1 MGFVRTRLLSVFCL
15 PSQFFMDDARER
27 HAIQSSL
34 SRRFSIILTGVVAGI
49 VLLFSSVMALSNA
62 ADNEKRLEQQLAR
75 TTLFAETS
83 LASAVWQVSPETVRD
98 LLNALL
104 NDDTIVYARVIAEGD
119 MMVEKTQPDF
129 SQYSWAFFRNSPQFI
144 VKHVT
149 MMKND
154 TPIGT
159 FDVAISREKVR
170 ARSQNNFIMILLLAL
185 LLVLTCSVTTIIIT
199 RRYISTPLAALVSS
213 ASSIAHGKFDLPM
226 IAPSTQAPHDEIGEL
241 AQTFDDMRQRL
252 QYLLEHLGHAAA
264 TMQSSS
270 EDILMAVNQLA
281 AALEEQSASVTET
294 AAMMEAITSA
304 SRQISGNTDTVA
316 TMAEHTSA
324 SAQTGVEL
332 ADATIGK
339 MRNIMKTNTQV
350 LQQIMALGRRSE
362 KIGAVIE
369 LINDIA
375 DRTKLLAF
383 NAALEA
389 VEGSENGGKRFHVVA
404 IEIRRLADSII
415 ESTEEISSNILEIQ
429 QGIHELV
436 ESSDM
441 TTSRIQEGAQ
451 QTGVLSGGLQDILSA
466 ARRANDEAKQI
477 ATVTL
482 EQQRAHEQILAAL
495 KEMSENARQFAAAG
509 NQVSLSANDM
519 KQLADTLHHLIIAF
533 GRSGHYEERHRSNAP
548 SA

>member
-1 MGFVRTRLLSVFCL
+1 MFFAYHRR
-15 PSQFFMDDARER
+15 FFMDDAREQ

-62 ADNEKRLEQQLAR
+62 AENEKRLEQQLAR

-83 LASAVWQVSPETVRD
+83 LASAVWQVSPEIVRD

-119 MMVEKTQPDF
+119 MMVEEIQPDF

-144 VKHVT
+144 AKHVT

-159 FDVAISREKVR
+159 FDIAISREKIRVQFR
-170 ARSQNNFIMILLLAL
+170 NNLAVTLALTLLLI
-185 LLVLTCSVTTIIIT
+185 LTCSVTAIFIT
-199 RRYISTPLAALVSS
+199 KRYILAPLAALANS
-213 ASSIAHGKFDLPM
+213 ASSIAHGQFDLPM
-226 IAPSTQAPHDEIGEL
+226 IAPSGQLPHDEIGEL
-241 AQTFDDMRQRL
+241 AQTFDEMRQRL
-252 QYLLEHLGHAAA
+252 QYLLERLGHAAA

-270 EDILMAVNQLA
+270 ENILMAVNQLA

-304 SRQISGNTDTVA
+304 SRQISGNTETVA
-316 TMAEHTSA
+316 AMAEHTRT

-332 ADATIGK
+332 ADATIDK
-339 MRNIMKTNTQV
+339 MRNIMETNTQV

-362 KIGAVIE
+362 KIGDVIE

-389 VEGSENGGKRFHVVA
+389 VEGNENGGKRFHVIA

-436 ESSDM
+436 QSSDI

-451 QTGVLSGGLQDILSA
+451 QTGALSGGLQDILSA
-466 ARRANDEAKQI
+466 ARRTTNEAKQI
-477 ATVTL
+477 AAATQ
-482 EQQRAHEQILAAL
+482 EQQHAHEQILAAL
-495 KEMSENARQFAAAG
+495 KEISENAEQFAAAG

-533 GRSGHYEERHRSNAP
+533 GRDGRYGERDRSNAP